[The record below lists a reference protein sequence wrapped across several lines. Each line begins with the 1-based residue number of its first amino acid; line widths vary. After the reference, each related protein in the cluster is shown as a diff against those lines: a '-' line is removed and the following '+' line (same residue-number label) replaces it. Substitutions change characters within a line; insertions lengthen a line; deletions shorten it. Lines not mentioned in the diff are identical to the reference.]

1 MKKLQKNQL
10 KKQKLKKNNKSFKIF
25 NPIQDVLEWDF
36 FIFTKTILMNT
47 RAAQL
52 QAFDR
57 LLTIMDDLRE
67 KCPWDQKQTM
77 QSLRHLTIEETY
89 ELGDAILDNDLSE
102 VKKEL
107 GDLLLHIV
115 FYAKIG
121 SETSDFDIADV
132 CHEISEKLIH
142 RHPHIYS
149 DTVVKDEE
157 EVKQNWE
164 KLKLKEG
171 KKSVLE
177 GVPKSLPALVK
188 ASRIQDK
195 VKGVGFDWEETH
207 QVWDKVQEE
216 LEELQ
221 VEVQAGDQDKIEAE
235 FGDVLFS
242 MINYARFLNVNP
254 EDALERTN
262 KKFIKRFQYLE
273 SKASELGK
281 PLMDMTLA
289 EMDIFWE
296 EAKRLPN
303 K

>member
-1 MKKLQKNQL
+1 MNSRANQL
-10 KKQKLKKNNKSFKIF
+10 
-25 NPIQDVLEWDF
+25 
-36 FIFTKTILMNT
+36 
-47 RAAQL
+47 A
-52 QAFDR
+52 AFDR
-57 LLTIMDDLRE
+57 LLTIMDELRE
-67 KCPWDQKQTM
+67 KCPWDKKQTM

-89 ELGDAILDNDLSE
+89 ELGDAILNNDQE
-102 VKKEL
+102 EIKKEL
-107 GDLLLHIV
+107 GDLLLHVV

-121 SETSDFDIADV
+121 SETHDFDMADV
-132 CHEISEKLIH
+132 CNEICDKLIH

-195 VKGVGFDWEETH
+195 VKGVGFDWEEPH
-207 QVWDKVQEE
+207 QVWEKVQEE
-216 LEELQ
+216 LQELQ
-221 VEVQAGDQDKIEAE
+221 EEVAVGDQDKMEAE

-242 MINYARFLNVNP
+242 MINYARFLKINP

-273 SKASELGK
+273 SKAGELGK
-281 PLMDMTLA
+281 PLMEMTLA
-289 EMDIFWE
+289 EMDVFWN
-296 EAKRLPN
+296 EAKKL
-303 K
+303 

>member
-1 MKKLQKNQL
+1 
-10 KKQKLKKNNKSFKIF
+10 
-25 NPIQDVLEWDF
+25 
-36 FIFTKTILMNT
+36 MNS
-47 RAAQL
+47 RESQL
-52 QAFDR
+52 QAFGR
-57 LLTIMDDLRE
+57 LLDIMDDLRE
-67 KCPWDQKQTM
+67 KCPWDKKQTL
-77 QSLRHLTIEETY
+77 QTLRHLTIEETY
-89 ELGDAILDNDLSE
+89 ELGDAILDNNLSE

-121 SETSDFDIADV
+121 SETNDFDIADV
-132 CHEISEKLIH
+132 CNEICEKLIH

-195 VKGVGFDWEETH
+195 AKGVGFDWEESH

-216 LEELQ
+216 LQELQ
-221 VEVQAGDQDKIEAE
+221 EEVAAGNQEKMENE

-242 MINYARFLNVNP
+242 MINYARFLNINP

-273 SKASELGK
+273 SKAGELGK
-281 PLMDMTLA
+281 PLSDMTLA
-289 EMDIFWE
+289 EMDVFWN
-296 EAKRLPN
+296 EAKKL
-303 K
+303 

>member
-1 MKKLQKNQL
+1 
-10 KKQKLKKNNKSFKIF
+10 
-25 NPIQDVLEWDF
+25 
-36 FIFTKTILMNT
+36 MNS
-47 RAAQL
+47 RQHQL

-67 KCPWDQKQTM
+67 KCPWDKKQTL

-89 ELGDAILDNDLSE
+89 ELGDAILDNDLNE

-121 SETSDFDIADV
+121 SETDTFDMADV
-132 CHEISEKLIH
+132 CHEICDKLVH

-149 DTVVKDEE
+149 DVVVADEE

-195 VKGVGFDWEETH
+195 VKGVGFDWEEPH

-216 LEELQ
+216 LQELQ
-221 VEVQAGDQDKIEAE
+221 VEVVAGNQDKIEAE

-273 SKASELGK
+273 SKAGELGK
-281 PLMDMTLA
+281 PLMDMSLA
-289 EMDIFWE
+289 EMDVFWN
-296 EAKRLPN
+296 EAKKL
-303 K
+303 

>member
-1 MKKLQKNQL
+1 
-10 KKQKLKKNNKSFKIF
+10 
-25 NPIQDVLEWDF
+25 
-36 FIFTKTILMNT
+36 MNS
-47 RAAQL
+47 REQQL
-52 QAFDR
+52 QAFGR
-57 LLTIMDDLRE
+57 LLDIMDDLRE
-67 KCPWDQKQTM
+67 KCPWDKKQTLE
-77 QSLRHLTIEETY
+77 SLRHLTIEETY
-89 ELGDAILDNDLSE
+89 ELGDAILDNDLQE
-102 VKKEL
+102 IKKEL
-107 GDLLLHIV
+107 GDVLLHIV

-121 SETSDFDIADV
+121 SETNDFDIADV
-132 CHEISEKLIH
+132 ANGICDKLIS

-149 DTVVKDEE
+149 DVVVANEE

-207 QVWDKVQEE
+207 QVLDKVKEE
-216 LEELQ
+216 LNELQ
-221 VEVQAGDQDKIEAE
+221 VEIEAGNQDKMEAE

-242 MINYARFLNVNP
+242 MINYARFLKINP

-262 KKFIKRFQYLE
+262 KKFIKRFMYLE

-281 PLMDMTLA
+281 PLSDMTLA
-289 EMDIFWE
+289 EMDVFWE
-296 EAKRLPN
+296 EAKKL
-303 K
+303 

>member
-1 MKKLQKNQL
+1 MYNRKN
-10 KKQKLKKNNKSFKIF
+10 
-25 NPIQDVLEWDF
+25 
-36 FIFTKTILMNT
+36 
-47 RAAQL
+47 QL
-52 QAFDR
+52 QAFER

-67 KCPWDQKQTM
+67 KCPWDQKQTI

-89 ELGDAILDNDLSE
+89 ELGDAILDNNLNE

-121 SETSDFDIADV
+121 SETKDFDIADV
-132 CHEISEKLIH
+132 CNEICEKLIY

-149 DTVVKDEE
+149 DVVVKDEE

-177 GVPKSLPALVK
+177 GVPNSLPALVK

-195 VKGVGFDWEETH
+195 VKGVGFDWEEPH

-216 LEELQ
+216 IQEFK
-221 VEVQAGDQDKIEAE
+221 VEVAAGNQDKMESE

-242 MINYARFLNVNP
+242 MINYARFLNINP

-273 SKASELGK
+273 SKAQELGK
-281 PLMDMTLA
+281 PLMEMTLA
-289 EMDIFWE
+289 EMDVFWE
-296 EAKRLPN
+296 EAK
-303 K
+303 KM